1 MKKPLTFTSELCSNE
16 INVGDIVELRDF
28 TPFIP
33 EGALANED
41 DADKKEKWEL
51 REYLLID
58 GTPCKMLLCD
68 YRLDHKTEDLLHYDD
83 KGTPPVIEIKV
94 PFNGRYAIWAGML
107 YDGTIDLAL
116 DDEDFIGVFPVHGA
130 RYGRGFADP
139 KREYRMFWRNAELKD
154 SVIRIRVKHG
164 TYSVADLGRVF
175 SSIASLQFVRLP
187 DDAPL
192 APIDNN
198 ADKEFIVIVDGFSH
212 YFGWGKPGECID
224 NRLVRAYK
232 GSDVKTFFTQIMG
245 PLNWKS
251 DVNSYLG
258 EGMTEE
264 SFVGKRSGDRRVVKY
279 IEDTIKNGNEAIRKM
294 TEECHK
300 YGMENHLSI
309 RANLYWK
316 GDSKYMKGNND
327 WNGRFWNEHHE
338 TCCLPGSAQLD
349 FGKKEV
355 QDYHLALYRDTLE
368 KFDIDGINLDLTR
381 WPRCLRAELH
391 GPEILV
397 NLCKGMKE
405 IAREFEAKRGHR
417 IRVSLTMVEYF
428 HSGTTLEA
436 QAIDFEALCASGAL
450 DFICL
455 QALDH
460 EKYVEIAH
468 KYGVQLHGVL
478 EDYTP
483 YHKLEKDDPLWAC
496 PDGTTF
502 DDPCAGDEFADD
514 DKPKYSYVG
523 SGVAPFERYRQMDK
537 YYSQGL
543 DGTAVSN
550 NFAGT
555 LYFRDCGHSDA
566 VAKHVEDFTVF
577 GQIPGEY
584 IFFLQ
589 KAK

>member
-1 MKKPLTFTSELCSNE
+1 MLRKNCLPFTSELCSDD
-16 INVGDIVELRDF
+16 IKIGDCVELRDF

-33 EGALANED
+33 EGALADED
-41 DADKKEKWEL
+41 NADKREKWEL
-51 REYLLID
+51 ADYMLID
-58 GTPCKMLLCD
+58 GTPGKKLFCD
-68 YRLDHKTEDLLHYDD
+68 YFIDDVLHYTS
-83 KGTPPVIEIKV
+83 KGIPPAVEVRV
-94 PFNGRYAIWAGML
+94 PFKGRYAIYVGNEF
-107 YDGTIDLAL
+107 DGACDVAL
-116 DDEDFIGVFPVHGA
+116 NDEDYIGIGAAHGG
-130 RYGRGFADP
+130 RRGRGLCEVN
-139 KREYRMFWRNAELKD
+139 REYNVFWRKADLDEN
-154 SVIRIRVKHG
+154 SVIRIRAIRG
-164 TYSVADLGRVF
+164 TYKSHPLGNV
-175 SSIASLQFVRLP
+175 SGSATSLQFVRLP

-192 APIDNN
+192 TPVDDK

-212 YFGWGKPGECID
+212 YFSSGILGECID

-251 DVNSYLG
+251 DINSYIG

-264 SFVGKRSGDRRVVKY
+264 QFEGKRAGDRRIVKY
-279 IEDTIKNGNEAIRKM
+279 VEDTIKNGNEAIRRF

-300 YGMENHLSI
+300 NGMENHLSI

-316 GDSKYMKGNND
+316 GDTKYMKGNND
-327 WNGRFWNEHHE
+327 WNGRWWNEHHE
-338 TCCLPGSAQLD
+338 TCCLPNSAQLD

-381 WPRCLRAELH
+381 WPRCLIAELH
-391 GPEILV
+391 GPEILI

-405 IAREFEAKRGHR
+405 IAREFEQKRGHR

-436 QAIDFEALCASGAL
+436 QAIDFEGLCASGAL

-460 EKYVEIAH
+460 EKYVKIAH

-483 YHKLEKDDPLWAC
+483 YYKTEKEDPLWPL
-496 PDGTTF
+496 PDGSIP
-502 DDPCAGDEFADD
+502 DDPCAGEELQKDSDR
-514 DKPKYSYVG
+514 YLCG
-523 SGVAPFERYRQMDK
+523 SSPAPFERYRQMNQ

-550 NFAGT
+550 SFGGT

-566 VAKHVEDFTVF
+566 VAKHAEDFTVF
-577 GQIPGEY
+577 GQKPGEY
-584 IFFLQ
+584 IYFMP
-589 KAK
+589 KSK